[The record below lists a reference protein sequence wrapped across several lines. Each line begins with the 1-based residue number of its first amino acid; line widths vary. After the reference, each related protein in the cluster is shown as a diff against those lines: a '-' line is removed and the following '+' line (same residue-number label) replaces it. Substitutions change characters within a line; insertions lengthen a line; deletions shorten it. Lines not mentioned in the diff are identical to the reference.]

1 MHCVMLAANGCC
13 LSALEKLPGGRPEA
27 PRRWLSGDSVYP
39 REYGYV
45 LAKASVSPNA
55 RGVRPPCIAAE
66 VGARIGPP
74 CTLWRFW
81 ALALLVVAVLIRL
94 VVLDLVAGAASDARS
109 RSIPVLA
116 LASVGASRSRGMS
129 TRIHSLLL

>member
-1 MHCVMLAANGCC
+1 
-13 LSALEKLPGGRPEA
+13 
-27 PRRWLSGDSVYP
+27 
-39 REYGYV
+39 
-45 LAKASVSPNA
+45 
-55 RGVRPPCIAAE
+55 
-66 VGARIGPP
+66 
-74 CTLWRFW
+74 
-81 ALALLVVAVLIRL
+81 VLIRL